1 MNDKGKG
8 ESTSWLTFFFVELT
22 FVIIPIRVYNFGR
35 ETKNQYVCK
44 SHVQDGTAIDK
55 MGIL

>member
-8 ESTSWLTFFFVELT
+8 ESVNWLTFFVELT
-22 FVIIPIRVYNFGR
+22 FVIIPIRIYNFGR